1 MQIHIVS
8 PGETLFS
15 IARNYGVSAS
25 LLAIN
30 NGISD
35 SSALAVGQSL
45 LILFPKR
52 THLVGPGETLSSI
65 TRQYGISLRTLYQN
79 NLILYG
85 QPKIWPGQTLVISYT
100 DIPTRSVAVSGSAY
114 PFISSPLLN
123 QTLPFLS
130 YLIPFTYGISAQGHL
145 LWLNDEMLLDAAR
158 VHGVSSFLHL
168 SSLTEEDTFSTERAS
183 MVLNNPDL
191 QASLIEEILAV
202 VTEKGYQGVD
212 VDFEFLPGEDAQAYA
227 DFIGALRAAVSP
239 LGLPVLVA
247 LAPKT
252 SDDQSGL
259 LYEGHDYGLLGQA
272 ADYVLLMTYEWGY
285 TYGPPMAV
293 APLPNVRRV
302 VDYALT
308 RIPREK
314 IFLGI
319 PNYGYDWPLPY
330 VQGQTA
336 AHSISNVRAVQ
347 IALEHGAAIQFDE
360 TAQTPYFTY
369 RAADGTLHEV
379 WFEDVRSMSA
389 KLGLI
394 SEYGL
399 FGGGYWNLMRPFP
412 ANWLLLS
419 SLFQIQTP

>member
-100 DIPTRSVAVSGSAY
+100 DIPTRSVAVSGYAY

>member
-15 IARNYGVSAS
+15 IARNYGVSPS

-45 LILFPKR
+45 LILFPQR

-100 DIPTRSVAVSGSAY
+100 DTPTRSAAVSGYAY

-145 LWLNDEMLLDAAR
+145 LWLNDEMLLSAAR

-202 VTEKGYQGVD
+202 VTEKGYRGVD

-252 SDDQSGL
+252 SDDQPGL

-293 APLPNVRRV
+293 APLPNVRQV

-336 AHSISNVRAVQ
+336 ARSISNVRAVQ

-360 TAQTPYFTY
+360 TAQAPYFTY